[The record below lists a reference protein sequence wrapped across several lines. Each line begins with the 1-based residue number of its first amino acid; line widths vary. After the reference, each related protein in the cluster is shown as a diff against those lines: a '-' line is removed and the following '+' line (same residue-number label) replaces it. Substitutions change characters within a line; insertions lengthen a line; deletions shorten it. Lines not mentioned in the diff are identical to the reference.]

1 MAVSPH
7 ARQLILDHLA
17 ASETQLLAE
26 LGNLTPSQWHFRE
39 SLDRWSIADNLEHL
53 ILFEAF
59 IRDAVRRTLEAPATS
74 EKSQKAVEK
83 EALVLDLAN
92 SRATPFS
99 ARDAVRP
106 SGANPDP
113 AAMVADFRATRA
125 KTVAFATETQAD
137 LRLHFFPHIA
147 FGALDCYQ
155 WLLVLGQHA
164 LRHCRQIE
172 QIKTDRSFPN
182 GRHG

>member
-1 MAVSPH
+1 MAVSTVS
-7 ARQLILDHLA
+7 RQLILDQLT
-17 ASETQLLAE
+17 ASEVRLLAE
-26 LGNLTPSQWHFRE
+26 LGDLTPNQFHFRE
-39 SLDRWSIADNLEHL
+39 SPDRWSIAENLEHL

-59 IRDAVRRTLEAPATS
+59 IRDAVRRTLAAPATP
-74 EKSQKAVEK
+74 EKSQKAMER

-106 SGANPDP
+106 YGAHPDP
-113 AAMVADFRATRA
+113 TAMIADFRATRA
-125 KTVAFATETQAD
+125 LTVGFATETQAD

-147 FGALDCYQ
+147 FGDLDCYQ
-155 WLLVLGQHA
+155 WLIVVGQHT

-172 QIKTDRSFPN
+172 QIKTDRQYPKD
-182 GRHG
+182 